1 MKKIL
6 YAICAAALLLTVS
19 CENLDLFPESEAA
32 LSENEV
38 FSTYEGYHG
47 FFLKCYLAMV
57 CESQGSGHGGDDLSG
72 WDAGRS
78 TFLRALY
85 WSQEAPSD
93 EMYNQNLYF
102 VVAIV
107 TVIFAWGLAAV
118 FYYVINSVRFSRW
131 WHWLAVLGV
140 ACVAAPVTSFVI
152 CNNAFSAEG
161 YNFSAQLFSFCV
173 VDLAVE
179 AVLFIVEMPGVS
191 ET

>member
-1 MKKIL
+1 MKNSIL
-6 YAICAAALLLTVS
+6 LITGAVITLLFIVLNRHIFEWFYYESAFSYAM
-19 CENLDLFPESEAA
+19 E
-32 LSENEV
+32 
-38 FSTYEGYHG
+38 
-47 FFLKCYLAMV
+47 
-57 CESQGSGHGGDDLSG
+57 
-72 WDAGRS
+72 
-78 TFLRALY
+78 
-85 WSQEAPSD
+85 
-93 EMYNQNLYF
+93 NLYF

-179 AVLFIVEMPGVS
+179 AVLFVIASFAMRWWSSNCRHTPIPE
-191 ET
+191 